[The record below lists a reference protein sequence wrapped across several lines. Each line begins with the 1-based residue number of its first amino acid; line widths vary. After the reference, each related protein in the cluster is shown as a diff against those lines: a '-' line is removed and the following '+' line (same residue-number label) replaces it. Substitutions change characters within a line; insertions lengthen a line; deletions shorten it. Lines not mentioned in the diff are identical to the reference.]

1 VTGSQSSV
9 ILARTSFAARPLANR
24 RCSWRWAGERAE
36 AFAGAHVHRAVLHD
50 PPQLNA
56 IR

>member
-1 VTGSQSSV
+1 M
-9 ILARTSFAARPLANR
+9 
-24 RCSWRWAGERAE
+24 ERAE
-36 AFAGAHVHRAVLHD
+36 AFASLTSTARFCFD